1 MTTDKEFIDA
11 IHMEI
16 HALRRIQNYKPSLAE
31 ISIAKI
37 VTEHF
42 SNSCKE
48 CKLKAETNKNAPPV
62 KDGFLNKIGR
72 IISEGE
78 A

>member
-1 MTTDKEFIDA
+1 MKETLGQ
-11 IHMEI
+11 IHMII
-16 HALRRIQNYKPSLAE
+16 HSLRLIPNYKPSLAE

-48 CKLKAETNKNAPPV
+48 CKLKEETKKNAPPV